1 MAMVCAQCGQTFHGQ
16 ERKCPKCDLLLLHQQ
31 HGVQQPDDTMPPADP
46 RNRWQQTPW
55 GRIVV
60 SVLIAQGFAYC
71 IQQMCSAW
79 LQAAGE
85 GATWYTPTGMLWLNL
100 VNIVPLF
107 FAAVLAGAN
116 QERGATS
123 GGLVGLWSGLIFIGL
138 HRAAFGMVLD
148 PVTFF
153 AQPFVHMVVGLA
165 GGLVGNRIWQPVP
178 IYSLKEDV
186 GSSGMLP
193 RPARKLFKGPISV
206 VRILIGAAIAVA
218 GAVFARQ
225 LLDEVLRQGHGM
237 FRISSDAKW
246 IERMIVYQII
256 GLAAFVGGVVAGSA
270 SRNGFKQGVFG
281 GVLAAALF
289 CSVQLANSKSVLEVT
304 IFTTAGV
311 LLLCTLGGM
320 FGSTLFPPLA
330 KEKPKAVPY

>member
-31 HGVQQPDDTMPPADP
+31 HGVQQPDDTMPPSDP

-71 IQQMCSAW
+71 FQQMYTAW
-79 LQAAGE
+79 FVAGGEAAS
-85 GATWYTPTGMLWLNL
+85 WYTPTGILWLNAF
-100 VNIVPLF
+100 NIVPLF
-107 FAAVLAGAN
+107 VAAILAGAN

-123 GGLVGLWSGLIFIGL
+123 GGLVGLWSGLIFIGI
-138 HRAAFGMVLD
+138 HRAAWGVLD

-153 AQPFVHMVVGLA
+153 AQPFVHMAVGLV

-186 GSSGMLP
+186 GTSGMLP
-193 RPARKLFKGPISV
+193 RPARKLFKGPIQV

-225 LLDEVLRQGHGM
+225 VLEEVLRQGQGT
-237 FRISSDAKW
+237 FRISSDSKW

-256 GLAAFVGGVVAGSA
+256 GLAALIGGVVAGSS
-270 SRNGFKQGVFG
+270 SRNGFKQGLFA
-281 GVLAAALF
+281 GVLSAALF
-289 CSVQLANSKSVLEVT
+289 LSVQLANSKSLLEVT
-304 IFTTAGV
+304 LFTTTGV
-311 LLLCTLGGM
+311 LAMSIIGGM

-330 KEKPKAVPY
+330 KEKQKVIPY